1 MTSNFEHATDGQTY
15 FAAFIAAF
23 RSRFHRRSKMNSI
36 EGTTVPPIAECPTAL
51 HCQNLYLD
59 QSDYDPPT
67 PHWGC

>member
-1 MTSNFEHATDGQTY
+1 MTSNFESATGGQKY

-23 RSRFHRRSKMNSI
+23 RHCFHRRSKPDNTKDTLVS
-36 EGTTVPPIAECPTAL
+36 PIAEYPTSL
-51 HCQNLYLD
+51 HCQNLYQD